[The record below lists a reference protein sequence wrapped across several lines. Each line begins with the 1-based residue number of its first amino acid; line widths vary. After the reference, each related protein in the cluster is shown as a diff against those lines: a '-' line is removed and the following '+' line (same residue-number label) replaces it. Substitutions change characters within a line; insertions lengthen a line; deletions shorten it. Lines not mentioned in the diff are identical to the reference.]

1 MRSAIPSL
9 NNSSLSI
16 SLMIGAIFCFAS
28 MDAVAK
34 YLMQEIGPVQTIW
47 ARYTVQAVLVT
58 VLILP
63 RINIYGKTRYPK
75 LQFFRSVALMLATTL
90 FFFAFSRLGLA
101 EATALFNI
109 SPVLITLG
117 AFLILKEKIG
127 RKRIIGIGVSLLGA
141 LIIIRPGSDV
151 FTIYALFPI
160 GGAICYSAYNLATRF
175 VGSDES
181 PWTSLFYAALFG
193 AVCYSVYI
201 AFHWTPMSTTAIIL
215 TVIIGLIGTAGHLF
229 LIKALSLGEASLVAP
244 FGYTSL
250 LFATMWGIILFNNY
264 PDFWTISGAIV
275 IVGAGVYV
283 WARERATTP
292 V

>member
-9 NNSSLSI
+9 NNTSLSI

-117 AFLILKEKIG
+117 AFLFLKEKIG
-127 RKRIIGIGVSLLGA
+127 PKRIIGIGVSLVGA
-141 LIIIRPGSDV
+141 LIIIRPGSGV

-160 GGAICYSAYNLATRF
+160 GERSVTQLTIWRHALLVQMKARGHRCFTLHFLEPFAIL
-175 VGSDES
+175 
-181 PWTSLFYAALFG
+181 
-193 AVCYSVYI
+193 
-201 AFHWTPMSTTAIIL
+201 ST
-215 TVIIGLIGTAGHLF
+215 
-229 LIKALSLGEASLVAP
+229 
-244 FGYTSL
+244 L
-250 LFATMWGIILFNNY
+250 LFTGRLC
-264 PDFWTISGAIV
+264 PLLQSS
-275 IVGAGVYV
+275 
-283 WARERATTP
+283 
-292 V
+292 